1 MRCANLT
8 ETWTELHRW
17 FDQHDVL
24 VLPPLVAQLPLTRL
38 DADAVGEDDAAG
50 LAIGRLRKL
59 IDHFGVRAVYV
70 ERLTT
75 HRTLEDTVPELGV
88 LVVRVLVAG
97 AVHELRLFADW
108 YVELLDSAVGAE
120 AGRLR

>member
-8 ETWTELHRW
+8 ETWAELSHW
-17 FDQHDVL
+17 FDQRDVL
-24 VLPPLVAQLPLTRL
+24 VLPPLAAHLPLTRL
-38 DADAVGEDDAAG
+38 DADAIGADAAEV
-50 LAIGRLRKL
+50 AIGRLRQL
-59 IDHFGVRAVYV
+59 IDHFGVRVVYV
-70 ERLTT
+70 ERITA
-75 HRTLEDTVPELGV
+75 HRESGDTVPELGV

-120 AGRLR
+120 ASRLR

>member
-8 ETWTELHRW
+8 ETWAELSRW
-17 FDQHDVL
+17 FDQRDVL
-24 VLPPLVAQLPLTRL
+24 VLPPLAAHLPLTRL
-38 DADAVGEDDAAG
+38 DADAIGADATEVA
-50 LAIGRLRKL
+50 LGRLRQL

-70 ERLTT
+70 ERITAQ
-75 HRTLEDTVPELGV
+75 REPEDTVPELGV

-97 AVHELRLFADW
+97 AVHELRQFADW

-120 AGRLR
+120 ASRLR